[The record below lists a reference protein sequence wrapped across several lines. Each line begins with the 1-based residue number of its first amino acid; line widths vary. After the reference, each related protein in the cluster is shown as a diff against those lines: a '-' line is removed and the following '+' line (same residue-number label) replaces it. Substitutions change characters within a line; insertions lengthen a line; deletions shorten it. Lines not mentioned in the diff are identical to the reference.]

1 MIVRININWTLVVIV
16 MVVIECTWVMQY
28 VGHAV
33 RGSWSTW
40 LTEYVGHGVRGS
52 YCLSTS

>member
-1 MIVRININWTLVVIV
+1 M
-16 MVVIECTWVMQY
+16 EY

-40 LTEYVGHGVRGS
+40 VMEYVGHGVHGS
-52 YCLSTS
+52 RRLSTS